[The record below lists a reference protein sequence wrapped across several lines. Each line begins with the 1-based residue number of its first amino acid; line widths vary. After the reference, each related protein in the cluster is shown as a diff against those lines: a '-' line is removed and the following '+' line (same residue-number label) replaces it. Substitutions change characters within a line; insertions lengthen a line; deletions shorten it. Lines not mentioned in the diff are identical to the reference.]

1 METMN
6 EVLNKIR
13 ELGWS
18 IEEYEENYELG
29 IYSPAG
35 KDFSMIVEKDD
46 DIKYFIGNI
55 HKVYTDFDVSY
66 ETYLWLDEEGHGTNG
81 APYDMKDAYED
92 MKWFEDAIYEL
103 YEDLKYWLDNLD
115 KPLKL
120 FCIEVFDEDED
131 GNSYVQY
138 IASRTEE
145 RAEKLL
151 LKVTNEHYYR
161 YEYDFHEVDEEYY
174 EELYEYYNFKED
186 VIYDKK

>member
-1 METMN
+1 MKTMN

-35 KDFSMIVEKDD
+35 QDFSMIVEKDD

-81 APYDMKDAYED
+81 APYDMEDAYED
-92 MKWFEDAIYEL
+92 MKWCEDAIYEL

-151 LKVTNEHYYR
+151 LKVANEHYYR

>member
-1 METMN
+1 MKTMN

-29 IYSPAG
+29 IYSSAG
-35 KDFSMIVEKDD
+35 QDFSMIVEKDD

-55 HKVYTDFDVSY
+55 YKVYSDFDVSY
-66 ETYLWLDEEGHGTNG
+66 ETYLLLDETGHGTDG
-81 APYDMKDAYED
+81 APYDMKEVYED
-92 MKWFEDAIYEL
+92 MKWCEEAIYEL
-103 YEDLKYWLDNLD
+103 YEDLKHWLDNLD

-151 LKVTNEHYYR
+151 LKYANEHYYR
-161 YEYDFHEVDEEYY
+161 YEYDLHEVDEEYY
-174 EELYEYYNFKED
+174 EELYEYYDFKED

>member
-1 METMN
+1 MKTMN

-35 KDFSMIVEKDD
+35 QDFSMIVEKDD

-55 HKVYTDFDVSY
+55 YKVYSDFDVSY

-92 MKWFEDAIYEL
+92 MKWCEDAIYEL

-115 KPLKL
+115 KPLML

-151 LKVTNEHYYR
+151 LKVANEHYYR
-161 YEYDFHEVDEEYY
+161 YEYDFHEVDKEYY
-174 EELYEYYNFKED
+174 EELYEDYDFKED

>member
-1 METMN
+1 MKTMK
-6 EVLNKIR
+6 EVLNKIK
-13 ELGWS
+13 ELGWNVD
-18 IEEYEENYELG
+18 ECYDCYELES
-29 IYSPAG
+29 YSPKG
-35 KDFSMIVEKDD
+35 QDFHITVDKND

-55 HKVYTDFDVSY
+55 YKAYTDFDVSY
-66 ETYLWLDEEGHGTNG
+66 QAYLWLDETGHGICG
-81 APYDMKDAYED
+81 APYDMKEVYED
-92 MKWFEDAIYEL
+92 MKWCEDAIYDL
-103 YEDLKYWLDNLD
+103 YETLKYWLDNLD

-151 LKVTNEHYYR
+151 LKVANEHYYR
-161 YEYDFHEVDEEYY
+161 YEYDFHEVDKEDY
-174 EELYEYYNFKED
+174 EELYEDYDFKED